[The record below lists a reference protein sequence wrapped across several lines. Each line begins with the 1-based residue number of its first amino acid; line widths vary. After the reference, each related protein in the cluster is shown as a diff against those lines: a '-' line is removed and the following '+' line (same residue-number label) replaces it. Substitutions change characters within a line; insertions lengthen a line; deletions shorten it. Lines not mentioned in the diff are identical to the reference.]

1 MRRVSSHSLESL
13 RSFEATAEAV
23 DLDGCGPYMVN
34 TAAGPL
40 NTCIDTLNQALSEY
54 TREYN
59 VYYNTPPSLSP
70 PPPPQRSFL
79 GSDAASLATVPQM
92 TCAPSR
98 PTRVMTFSVAVSAT
112 RMGRLRSGAEPSL
125 SDGVT

>member
-1 MRRVSSHSLESL
+1 MLRRHAACLESL
-13 RSFEATAEAV
+13 RRFEATAEAV

-59 VYYNTPPSLSP
+59 VL
-70 PPPPQRSFL
+70 
-79 GSDAASLATVPQM
+79 
-92 TCAPSR
+92 
-98 PTRVMTFSVAVSAT
+98 
-112 RMGRLRSGAEPSL
+112 
-125 SDGVT
+125 